1 MAVSSRKC
9 PDHMHAYVYCVVRL
23 TGCANDH
30 VQCCTQSGM
39 GPEVPA
45 FKGSYA
51 GSTGFAAHDR
61 AAPAAQVEAGA
72 AEEDGSDHGS
82 IGADPADL
90 QMQQVRHGV
99 LKYAPLYVLLSCV
112 CLCSLAAQLSSA
124 LLLSIPTV
132 RGMCQMRRHLAMRG
146 FLQFFYRCV
155 GRVFLHAEPKSGS
168 GSGANCDYR

>member
-1 MAVSSRKC
+1 
-9 PDHMHAYVYCVVRL
+9 
-23 TGCANDH
+23 
-30 VQCCTQSGM
+30 M

-99 LKYAPLYVLLSCV
+99 LKYALYMSCYPACACV
-112 CLCSLAAQLSSA
+112 PWQRSSHQHYYFQSQRSA
-124 LLLSIPTV
+124 ECV
-132 RGMCQMRRHLAMRG
+132 R
-146 FLQFFYRCV
+146 
-155 GRVFLHAEPKSGS
+155 
-168 GSGANCDYR
+168 